1 MMPGTLESRVREI
14 ASGLGFDDCRFT
26 PARRATHADDFQSW
40 IDSEK
45 YGDMEWMQ
53 KSPERRKDPRLLV
66 EGAKTVIVLALNY
79 FPGGGPEARSPGNG
93 MRAGRF
99 ARYAMGSDY
108 HLVIDKKLKAFSR
121 ELETLGGAQRF
132 YVDYGPVLERD
143 FATDAG
149 LGWNGKSTMQ
159 IHPRLGTWFFLAELV
174 TTLDL
179 QPDAPMPDRCGKCTA
194 CVDCCPTAAITSP
207 RHLDAR
213 RCISYL
219 TIEHRGPIPEEFR
232 EVIGDRIFGCD
243 DCLEVCPWNRFAKA
257 SKESKFAARDY
268 ISWPLRDFLTISGE
282 DFRVLFRQSPVKRI
296 GHERF
301 LRNICVALGNVGD
314 EADLTALRDAAQ
326 GGNPLVAEHACW
338 AIERI
343 VKKSVTSCN

>member
-1 MMPGTLESRVREI
+1 MPGTLESKVRAI

-26 PARRATHADDFQSW
+26 PARRAAHADDFQSW
-40 IDSEK
+40 IDAGK
-45 YGDMEWMQ
+45 HGDMEWMQ

-79 FPGGGPEARSPGNG
+79 FPGGDSVAGNPEPGVRS
-93 MRAGRF
+93 GRF

-149 LGWNGKSTMQ
+149 LGWNGKSTVQ

-174 TTLDL
+174 TTLEL
-179 QPDAPMPDRCGKCTA
+179 QPDSPMPDRCGKCTA

-207 RHLDAR
+207 HHLDAR

-219 TIEHRGPIPEEFR
+219 TIEHRGPIPGEFR
-232 EVIGDRIFGCD
+232 EAIGDRIFGCD

-257 SKESKFAARDY
+257 SKESKFAARDF
-268 ISWPLRDFLTISGE
+268 IEWPLRDFLTISGE

-296 GHERF
+296 GRERF
-301 LRNICVALGNVGD
+301 LRNVCVAIGNVGD
-314 EADLTALRDAAQ
+314 ESDLPALRNAVDSEKE
-326 GGNPLVAEHACW
+326 LVAEHARW
-338 AIERI
+338 AIDRI
-343 VKKSVTSCN
+343 DRRSVPAFN